1 MRIATPRTPRASA
14 RAATALLA
22 ASGAAS
28 WCRPLVWMDRRRAL
42 IELLRGWRAIFRG
55 PGLLLVVAAG
65 RRRLRAMG
73 AHALHVPGELP
84 NLLGGHLVAKR
95 RHPMRTAVADR
106 GKNRYRFRAVIP
118 PAVEERRPDAA
129 LPVAVTALA
138 GKPGIQPLALREIV
152 GVGLVRLVQREIDVR
167 RRATDAVRHQ
177 GDLIQRSRRRRI
189 QPKLSLLPLASRRG
203 SRDQKHQKN
212 PHERI
217 AAPGTGTV
225 QTSSVT

>member
-1 MRIATPRTPRASA
+1 
-14 RAATALLA
+14 
-22 ASGAAS
+22 
-28 WCRPLVWMDRRRAL
+28 
-42 IELLRGWRAIFRG
+42 
-55 PGLLLVVAAG
+55 
-65 RRRLRAMG
+65 MG
-73 AHALHVPGELP
+73 
-84 NLLGGHLVAKR
+84 
-95 RHPMRTAVADR
+95 TAVADR
-106 GKNRYRFRAVIP
+106 GEDGHHVRTVIP
-118 PAVEERRPDAA
+118 PAIEEGRSRSA
-129 LPVAVTALA
+129 LPVSVA
-138 GKPGIQPLALREIV
+138 GFAAKPGIQPLALREIV